1 MPTTPDRIMPTSA
14 LSSRTVLVTG
24 ATSGIGYETAR
35 QLAERGATVLLHGR
49 TAEEARAAAD
59 RLIAT
64 AGVDAN
70 QLALYSADF
79 AHLEEVGT
87 LARTIV
93 AEHPHLDVL
102 VNNAG
107 MAAPERH
114 TVTTDGN
121 EIAFQV
127 NFLAHYLL
135 TCLLGPALTS
145 DPGGRVVN
153 VSSSLHRTA
162 SIQWADPNRARR
174 YSRLAVYAQ
183 SQLALT
189 VFTADPRVT
198 AVSVH
203 PEVATPRSCPCT
215 RTSAAQRPRA
225 PRTWS
230 GSATRPSRSSTA
242 PTTTATRASNRPR
255 PRPRTARSNASTS
268 WRICWSAA
276 TPPEERSR
284 QRELYMSKRAR
295 KQKDRRKKKTSHGS
309 KAGQG

>member
-1 MPTTPDRIMPTSA
+1 MPNST

-49 TAEEARAAAD
+49 TAEETRAAAD

-64 AGVDAN
+64 AGVGAR
-70 QLALYSADF
+70 QPALYSADF
-79 AHLEEVGT
+79 AHLEEVET
-87 LARTIV
+87 LARTVV

-107 MAAPERH
+107 VAAPERH
-114 TVTTDGN
+114 TVTADGN

-135 TCLLGPALTS
+135 TCLLEPALTN

-174 YSRLAVYAQ
+174 YSRLAAYAQ

-189 VFTADPRVT
+189 VFAADPRVT

-203 PEVATPRSCPCT
+203 PGACDTALLPLYAHEGLSPAEGAAHVVRLCDPAVEIVNGAYYDRAERVGPAPAATEE
-215 RTSAAQRPRA
+215 RTVKRLTKLADLLV
-225 PRTWS
+225 
-230 GSATRPSRSSTA
+230 G
-242 PTTTATRASNRPR
+242 
-255 PRPRTARSNASTS
+255 RTA
-268 WRICWSAA
+268 
-276 TPPEERSR
+276 
-284 QRELYMSKRAR
+284 
-295 KQKDRRKKKTSHGS
+295 
-309 KAGQG
+309 

>member
-1 MPTTPDRIMPTSA
+1 MSDST
-14 LSSRTVLVTG
+14 LSTLSGRTVLVTG
-24 ATSGIGYETAR
+24 STSGIGLETAR

-49 TAEEARAAAD
+49 TAEETRAAAD
-59 RLIAT
+59 LLIAT
-64 AGVDAN
+64 AKVGSD
-70 QLALYSADF
+70 QLALHAADF
-79 AHLEEVGT
+79 THLDEVET

-93 AEHPHLDVL
+93 AAHPHLDVL

-114 TVTTDGN
+114 TVTADGN

-135 TCLLGPALTS
+135 TCLLEPALTS

-174 YSRLAVYAQ
+174 YSRLAAYAQ

-189 VFTADPRVT
+189 VFAADPRVT

-203 PEVATPRSCPCT
+203 PGVCDTALLPLYAHEGVSPTEGAAHVVRLCAPAVEIVNGAYYDRDERVDPAPAATED
-215 RTSAAQRPRA
+215 RTIRRLNKLADLLV
-225 PRTWS
+225 
-230 GSATRPSRSSTA
+230 G
-242 PTTTATRASNRPR
+242 
-255 PRPRTARSNASTS
+255 RTA
-268 WRICWSAA
+268 
-276 TPPEERSR
+276 
-284 QRELYMSKRAR
+284 
-295 KQKDRRKKKTSHGS
+295 
-309 KAGQG
+309 